1 MPRDI
6 YDDMARTNHPIGR
19 RLRDSQVR
27 SCTSVVLGGVS
38 LTRNFE
44 IDHQS
49 KVQLKKYQTNNW
61 KEV

>member
-1 MPRDI
+1 MTRRDTTRRECPMPRDI

-38 LTRNFE
+38 FTRNFY
-44 IDHQS
+44 I
-49 KVQLKKYQTNNW
+49 VTNQKFN
-61 KEV
+61 

>member
-38 LTRNFE
+38 FTRNFY
-44 IDHQS
+44 I
-49 KVQLKKYQTNNW
+49 VTNQKFN
-61 KEV
+61 